1 LHHRFSR
8 TSTLGH
14 LSTFN
19 RSHPALVSIGAWLVL
34 LVATVLIC
42 LPFRSDANVGAIA
55 LAMLIPP
62 LAATGAGPVVA
73 GVAALTTGLVF
84 NFFFTRPYNS
94 PRIASTASVAA
105 FVVYV
110 VVALIVAV
118 AAARVRTARA
128 LADRRAAD
136 ATLMQ
141 TVTVELIRNAQLVPT
156 LRSALAE
163 LVDALSL
170 AGALL
175 QASVGAS
182 TVEAAA
188 GETSRASAS
197 LARLSANGESSLM
210 TLRPGGPEPAVF
222 PLITPAGG
230 LGFLVADPGAS
241 PLGGDRERVLES
253 FAGVVALSLE
263 RAELAE
269 EGLRRRALE
278 ETDRL
283 RTVLM
288 QSVSHDLRTPL
299 TAIKATASALRQTQP
314 EEAARDAMLAD
325 IEGEADRLARLV
337 SNLLDLSRIETG
349 TLRPNRERVPV
360 DELVYASI
368 DAASL
373 GADDERVEADV
384 PEDLPVLEVDE
395 TLMRQVLVNLLRNA
409 ARFDPQGRIV
419 VDARAG
425 GGFVELRVVDHGPG
439 IPEAERRRLFEPYH
453 RARPGV
459 RSDGTGLGLVISR
472 GFVEANGGTIRV
484 EPTPG
489 GGATF
494 VVSLPTT
501 A

>member
-1 LHHRFSR
+1 MWASNLLWR
-8 TSTLGH
+8 

-19 RSHPALVSIGAWLVL
+19 RAHPLLVSVVAWLVL
-34 LVATVLIC
+34 LVVTVLVC

-62 LAATGAGPVVA
+62 LAATGAGPLVA
-73 GVAALTTGLVF
+73 GIAALTTGLVF
-84 NFFFTRPYNS
+84 NFFFTQPYNS
-94 PRIASTASVAA
+94 PRIASSASIAA
-105 FVVYV
+105 FFVYV
-110 VVALIVAV
+110 VVALIVAL
-118 AAARVRTARA
+118 AAARMRAARA

-163 LVDALSL
+163 LVDALHL
-170 AGALL
+170 RGALL

-188 GETSRASAS
+188 GETSRAAGS
-197 LARLSANGESSLM
+197 LAQLSAAGESTVM
-210 TLRPGGPEPAVF
+210 TLRPAGSEPAVF

-241 PLGGDRERVLES
+241 PLGDDRERVLES

-299 TAIKATASALRQTQP
+299 TAIKATASALRQTDP
-314 EEAARDAMLAD
+314 DAASRDTMLAD
-325 IEGEADRLARLV
+325 IEAEADRLERLV

-349 TLRPNRERVPV
+349 TLRPNRDRVPV
-360 DELVYASI
+360 DELVYSSI
-368 DAASL
+368 AAASL
-373 GADDERVEADV
+373 GADDDRIEVEL
-384 PEDLPVLEVDE
+384 PEELPVLVTDE

-409 ARFDPQGRIV
+409 ARFDPDGRIL

-453 RARPGV
+453 RSRT
-459 RSDGTGLGLVISR
+459 RIQSDGSGLGLVISR

-494 VVSLPTT
+494 IVALPVT